1 MSALPFSAS
10 APRYQQLTDTLVR
23 EIASGRFPV
32 GSLLP
37 PEPQLCQRFGVSR
50 HTVREAVRRLA
61 EMGLV
66 SRRQGVGTHVK
77 SVGAQTRYVAS
88 LSSLQDL
95 MQYTQHTRL
104 KRLGERWVEADPALA
119 RLLRCKDG
127 QRWLE
132 FDTCRYPE
140 QGDVP
145 LVHMRVYVPPEYER
159 IRDDLGDGTAWIYGL
174 VEKHSGE
181 RIVEAEQMVGAI
193 SIPADSARVLG
204 VKPRTPG
211 LLVRRYYLG
220 RNDRLLS
227 VSLNVYP
234 ADRFELATR
243 WRLEFDEPTH
253 GEPAERAEGGDRTNG
268 PSC

>member
-1 MSALPFSAS
+1 MSALPFAAG
-10 APRYQQLTDTLVR
+10 APRYQQLTDTLIR
-23 EIASGRFPV
+23 EIAGGQFPV

-61 EMGLV
+61 DMGLV
-66 SRRQGVGTHVK
+66 SRHQGVGTRVR
-77 SVGAQTRYVAS
+77 SLGAQTRYVAS
-88 LSSLQDL
+88 LSSLQEL
-95 MQYTQHTRL
+95 MQYTQQTRL
-104 KRLGERWVEADPALA
+104 KRLGERWVEADAALA
-119 RLLRCKDG
+119 RLLRCRVG

-140 QGDVP
+140 HTDVP
-145 LVHMRVYVPPEYER
+145 LVHMRVYIHPEYES
-159 IRDDLGDGTAWIYGL
+159 IRDDLGDGSAWIYGL
-174 VEKHSGE
+174 IEKHSGE
-181 RIVEAEQMVGAI
+181 RIVEAEQVVGAI
-193 SIPADSARVLG
+193 SIPAASARVLG

-234 ADRFELATR
+234 AERFEISTR
-243 WRLEFDEPTH
+243 WRLEFDEPTT
-253 GEPAERAEGGDRTNG
+253 G
-268 PSC
+268 